1 MKRKE
6 NEMTEE
12 KERQTNNEE
21 RKRKINTTTK
31 FNFKIYPSKQIRS
44 SDVYL
49 LLRYIIIRKNK
60 TKKIQFT

>member
-12 KERQTNNEE
+12 KEKQTNNEE
-21 RKRKINTTTK
+21 RKRKINTTAK
-31 FNFKIYPSKQIRS
+31 FSFKIYPSKQIRS

-49 LLRYIIIRKNK
+49 LLRYIIIKK
-60 TKKIQFT
+60 QDKKIQFT